1 MTNKEYKKQRKINIR
16 LKQKLALIFSVIV
29 LALVGLSVR
38 IVYINETNGDKYTK
52 KVLQQQESNSLT
64 LAYRRGDIYDRNGTV
79 LATSEKV
86 YNIISSDY
94 KDDNNESDN
103 NYTWIFIAVIV
114 LLVMINIYRIFKN
127 RKRFN

>member
-1 MTNKEYKKQRKINIR
+1 MTSKEYKKQKRISNRMKR
-16 LKQKLALIFSVIV
+16 KLALMFVVIV

-38 IVYINETNGDKYTK
+38 IVYINKTNGDKYTK

-86 YNIISSDY
+86 YN
-94 KDDNNESDN
+94 
-103 NYTWIFIAVIV
+103 VILDPKV
-114 LLVMINIYRIFKN
+114 LTDHEELTKGCVDATLTALSEHFKIG
-127 RKRFN
+127 RAHV

>member
-1 MTNKEYKKQRKINIR
+1 M
-16 LKQKLALIFSVIV
+16 KQKLALIFVVIV

-86 YNIISSDY
+86 YNEILDP
-94 KDDNNESDN
+94 K
-103 NYTWIFIAVIV
+103 V
-114 LLVMINIYRIFKN
+114 LTDHEELNKGCVEARIGRVNFFSVN
-127 RKRFN
+127 

>member
-1 MTNKEYKKQRKINIR
+1 MTNKEYRKQKKINNR
-16 LKQKLALIFSVIV
+16 MKKKLALMFVIIV

-64 LAYRRGDIYDRNGTV
+64 LAYRRGDIYDRNGTI

-86 YNIISSDY
+86 YNIIY
-94 KDDNNESDN
+94 
-103 NYTWIFIAVIV
+103 
-114 LLVMINIYRIFKN
+114 
-127 RKRFN
+127 